1 MPKIQYKEC
10 RFQKSSQNII
20 NQANNIINEYM
31 AKGFQLTLRQLFYQ
45 FVSRDLLKNT
55 QKNYKRLGD
64 IISNARLDGQI
75 DWNAIVDRTRFLRK
89 LAHWDTPADI
99 ISSCAPSFHVDMWE
113 HQVWRPEVWIEKDA
127 LVGVFEGVCNE
138 YDVPMFSCRGYTSQS
153 EMWAA
158 SNRIY
163 RHVRNGQKPIILH
176 FGDHD
181 PSGLD
186 MSRDIEDRLNTFI
199 GTGPL
204 TRMAL
209 NMDQVEEYEPPPNS
223 AKMSDSRAEWYVEE
237 FDTTDSW
244 ELDALDPE
252 TLASLVKD
260 KIETMIDRKQWETDE
275 LRREV
280 GREQLQL
287 ISTYHEKVAKFV
299 TKLDDQQKKRKKR

>member
-1 MPKIQYKEC
+1 MPKIQYKAC
-10 RFQKSSQNII
+10 RFQKSSQKII

-64 IISNARLDGQI
+64 VISNARLDGQI
-75 DWNAIVDRTRFLRK
+75 DWNAIVDRTRFLRQ
-89 LAHWDTPADI
+89 LPHWDTPASI
-99 ISSCAPSFHVDMWE
+99 ISSCAPSFRVDMWE
-113 HQVWRPEVWIEKDA
+113 HQAWRPEVWIEKDA
-127 LVGVFEGVCNE
+127 LVGVFEGICNE

-158 SNRIY
+158 SNRLY
-163 RHVRNGQKPIILH
+163 QHVRMGQKPIILH

-209 NMDQVEEYEPPPNS
+209 NMDQVEEYGPPPNP
-223 AKMSDSRAEWYVEE
+223 AKMSDSRAEWYVEK

-252 TLASLVKD
+252 TLAELVKD
-260 KIETMIDRKQWETDE
+260 KIETMIDKKRWEIDDE
-275 LRREV
+275 RREV
-280 GREQLQL
+280 GREQLKL
-287 ISTYHEKVAKFV
+287 ISTHHEKVARFV
-299 TKLDDQQKKRKKR
+299 AKLDAQQQKRKKS